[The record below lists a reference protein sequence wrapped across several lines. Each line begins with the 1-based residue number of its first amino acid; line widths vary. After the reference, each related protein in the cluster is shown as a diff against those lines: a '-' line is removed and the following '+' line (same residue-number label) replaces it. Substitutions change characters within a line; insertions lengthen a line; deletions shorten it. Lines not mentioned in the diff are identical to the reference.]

1 MKVFFRLISII
12 LLFSLTSCSSKVY
25 SPGVEGK
32 PLVEIDS
39 KGQKY
44 NLSLNFRKKNL
55 TGFLVVRKMETNEI
69 RIVGVTQF
77 GLSLFDFGLLND
89 QWTVYSCVEPMN
101 KKKVLNLLE
110 SDFKIVFS
118 PNSEV
123 RKIEREKDHTKYI
136 KGRAFTK
143 NVTKIFNDTQNIEI
157 KHSWIGLTIQLERL
171 KEDDVE

>member
-1 MKVFFRLISII
+1 MKIFFRLISIV
-12 LLFSLTSCSSKVY
+12 LLFILASCSSKMFP
-25 SPGVEGK
+25 PGVEGK
-32 PLVEIDS
+32 PLVGIDS

-77 GLSLFDFGLLND
+77 GLSLFDFGILDD
-89 QWTVYSCVEPMN
+89 QWQVYSCIEPMN

-110 SDFKIVFS
+110 SDFKVLFS
-118 PNSEV
+118 SNSVV
-123 RKIEREKDHTKYI
+123 RKIEKEKDYTKYI

-143 NVTKIFNDTQNIEI
+143 NVTKIFNDTQDIEI

-171 KEDDVE
+171 KEHDVE